1 MRRPSFPAPST
12 LAAPAATDAVDARSH
27 APPQRAAWVEI
38 DVDAIRHN
46 LRLIRRLA
54 GRARVYAVTKGD
66 AYGFDAATIARL
78 VAAEGIDALACG
90 DPADVRAIRAAGVT
104 LPILLYGSTTAAQLP
119 TLAALDVIV
128 TAHDA
133 TTLDTCIAHHLAFSV
148 KLDAGFNRLGFR
160 DEDLQHVLATAQ
172 AHPLARVHGVYTHL
186 TDMDDPASMA
196 AQVQRF
202 NAMAARIE
210 AAGWR
215 GLERM
220 VASSRVMIAA
230 PELAFDAVN
239 PGRLVYGIFEEP
251 WDRMVDARSALASV
265 KARIIALKRVAAGA
279 VLGYS
284 GIAVTR
290 DTLLAVIPFGFGD
303 GYPRLPA
310 GGTVLVRGQRAALVG
325 PRHTEHSIVD
335 VTAVAGVA
343 LGDEVVLLGTQGSE
357 AIGIHDLVAATGVP
371 LIELVPRLARNP
383 RRVLLDQS
391 PVQSHPKQSQVPRSV
406 PHPEGV
412 THER

>member
-1 MRRPSFPAPST
+1 M
-12 LAAPAATDAVDARSH
+12 
-27 APPQRAAWVEI
+27 
-38 DVDAIRHN
+38 
-46 LRLIRRLA
+46 
-54 GRARVYAVTKGD
+54 
-66 AYGFDAATIARL
+66 
-78 VAAEGIDALACG
+78 
-90 DPADVRAIRAAGVT
+90 
-104 LPILLYGSTTAAQLP
+104 
-119 TLAALDVIV
+119 
-128 TAHDA
+128 
-133 TTLDTCIAHHLAFSV
+133 
-148 KLDAGFNRLGFR
+148 
-160 DEDLQHVLATAQ
+160 
-172 AHPLARVHGVYTHL
+172 HGVYTHL

-202 NAMAARIE
+202 NAMATRIE

-230 PELAFDAVN
+230 PALAFDAVN

-335 VTAVAGVA
+335 VTDVAGVA

-391 PVQSHPKQSQVPRSV
+391 PVQSHPKQAQVPRSV

>member
-1 MRRPSFPAPST
+1 MRHSASPAPAT
-12 LAAPAATDAVDARSH
+12 LAASAARDAADPGLR

-38 DVDAIRHN
+38 DVEAIRHN
-46 LRLIRRLA
+46 LRLIRKLA
-54 GRARVYAVTKGD
+54 GRARVYAVCKGD
-66 AYGFDAATIARL
+66 AYGFNAATIAQL
-78 VAAEGIDALACG
+78 AAAEGIDALACG
-90 DPADVRAIRAAGVT
+90 DPDDVRAIRDAGVT
-104 LPILLYGSTTAAQLP
+104 LPILLYGSTTAADLP
-119 TLAALDVIV
+119 ALAALDVIV

-133 TTLDTCIAHHLAFSV
+133 STLATCIAHRLAFSV

-160 DEDLQHVLATAQ
+160 DEDLAHVLAAAQ
-172 AHPLARVHGVYTHL
+172 AHSAARVHGVYTHL
-186 TDMDDPASMA
+186 TDMEDPASMA

-202 NAMAARIE
+202 NAMAARID
-210 AAGWR
+210 AAGWH

-230 PELAFDAVN
+230 PELTFDAVN
-239 PGRLVYGIFEEP
+239 PGRLVYGIFEAP

-265 KARIIALKRVAAGA
+265 KARIIALKAVKAGA
-279 VLGYS
+279 VLGYG

-303 GYPRLPA
+303 GYPRFPA
-310 GGTVLVRGQRAALVG
+310 GGAVLVRGQRAALVG

-335 VTAVAGVA
+335 VTDVAGA
-343 LGDEVVLLGTQGSE
+343 AIGDEVVLLGTQGS
-357 AIGIHDLVAATGVP
+357 ATLGIHDLVAATGVP

-383 RRVLLDQS
+383 RRVLLDPSPLQS
-391 PVQSHPKQSQVPRSV
+391 RPKQSQVPRSV

>member
-1 MRRPSFPAPST
+1 MRRPSIPALSRNPAPAPDAGAA
-12 LAAPAATDAVDARSH
+12 LAH
-27 APPQRAAWVEI
+27 APPQRASWVEI
-38 DVDAIRHN
+38 DAAAIRHN
-46 LRLIRRLA
+46 LRLIRTLA
-54 GRARVYAVTKGD
+54 GRARVYAVCKGD
-66 AYGFDAATIARL
+66 AYGFDAASIAQQ

-90 DPADVRAIRAAGVT
+90 DPDDVRAIRKAGIA
-104 LPILLYGSTTAAQLP
+104 LPILLYGSTTAHDLP
-119 TLAALDVIV
+119 ALAALDVIV

-133 TTLDTCIAHHLAFSV
+133 DTLRTCLTHDLVFSL

-160 DEDLQHVLATAQ
+160 DEDIDHVLAAAK
-172 AHPLARVHGVYTHL
+172 AHPAARVHGVYTHL
-186 TDMDDPASMA
+186 TALDDPASMA
-196 AQVQRF
+196 AQMGRF
-202 NAMAARIE
+202 NGLAARID

-230 PELAFDAVN
+230 PELALDAVN
-239 PGRLVYGIFEEP
+239 PGRLVYGIFEAP

-290 DTLLAVIPFGFGD
+290 PTLLAVIPFGFGD
-303 GYPRLPA
+303 GYPRFPA

-335 VTAVAGVA
+335 VTGVEGVA
-343 LGDEVVLLGTQGSE
+343 LGDEVVLLGTQGGAS
-357 AIGIHDLVAATGVP
+357 IGIHELVAHTGVP

-383 RRVLLDQS
+383 RRVVLDKPS
-391 PVQSHPKQSQVPRSV
+391 MLSHPLQAQVPRSD

-412 THER
+412 IHER

>member
-1 MRRPSFPAPST
+1 MRRQTFPESST
-12 LAAPAATDAVDARSH
+12 FNASAATDADDASPRTT
-27 APPQRAAWVEI
+27 PRRASWVEI

-54 GRARVYAVTKGD
+54 GRARVYAVAKGD
-66 AYGFDAATIARL
+66 AYGFNAATIARL
-78 VAAEGIDALACG
+78 AAGEGIDALACG
-90 DPADVRAIRAAGVT
+90 DPDDVQAIRDAGVT
-104 LPILLYGSTTAAQLP
+104 LPILLYGSTTAQALP
-119 TLAALDVIV
+119 ALATPGVIV

-133 TTLDTCIAHHLAFSV
+133 ATLDTCVAHQLAFSV

-160 DEDLQHVLATAQ
+160 DEDLHHVLAAAQ
-172 AHPLARVHGVYTHL
+172 ANPAARVHGVYTHL
-186 TDMDDPASMA
+186 TDIDNPAAMA

-202 NAMAARIE
+202 NAMAGRIE

-230 PELAFDAVN
+230 AELAFDAVN

-251 WDRMVDARSALASV
+251 WDRMVAARSALASV
-265 KARIIALKRVAAGA
+265 KARIIALKRVASGA
-279 VLGYS
+279 VLGYG

-290 DTLLAVIPFGFGD
+290 DTLLAVIPFGFAD
-303 GYPRLPA
+303 GYPRFPA
-310 GGTVLVRGQRAALVG
+310 GGPVLVRGQRASLVG
-325 PRHTEHSIVD
+325 PRHTEHCIVD
-335 VTAVAGVA
+335 VTDIAGVA
-343 LGDEVVLLGTQGSE
+343 LGDEVVLLGMQGHE
-357 AIGIHDLVAATGVP
+357 TIGVHELVAFTGVP

-383 RRVLLDQS
+383 RRVLLDKS
-391 PVQSHPKQSQVPRSV
+391 PVQSRPKQSQVPRSV